1 MVWGDDNYFVGRSMD
16 VFITRLRK
24 YLSQDES
31 ISIVNIHGVG
41 FKLVVQ

>member
-1 MVWGDDNYFVGRSMD
+1 MD

-24 YLSQDES
+24 YLSQDGN